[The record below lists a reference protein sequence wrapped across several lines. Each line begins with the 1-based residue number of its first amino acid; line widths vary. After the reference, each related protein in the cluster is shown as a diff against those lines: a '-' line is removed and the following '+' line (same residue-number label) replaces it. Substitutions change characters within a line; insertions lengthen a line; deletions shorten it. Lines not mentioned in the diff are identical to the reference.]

1 MDLSNLRH
9 HHQKLISHMEENSY
23 APEYIHTVQMEIA
36 RILFHEKDNPWDSY
50 QDIYRDYEGISH
62 SKRSLLRKATL
73 IGMIADF
80 DLNGIYP
87 GDHHWHSLWERGVY
101 AKLLPEFKGLVD
113 HYSMTADLLQIKETT
128 LKRNISSIS
137 NFLYS
142 LQEMGCNSLTDV
154 NEEYVLN
161 FFSDDG
167 KSPCKSAGHK
177 NRISRIL
184 MLCTNYSESCQMI
197 VSFLPPIHNKRTNIQ
212 YITEEEVTALR
223 TCADNGDLP
232 LRDKAI
238 LFLLLYTGI
247 RVCDI
252 AEITFDCIDWKDEK
266 LHIIQQKTGIPLELP
281 LLPIVGNAI
290 FDYIMNE
297 RPGSNDS
304 HIFLTKNNPHPPLKT
319 KSFRTVIQSIMVKAG
334 IRQNPGDRKGC
345 HIFRHHAATSMLGNK
360 VPRPVISKVLGHTA
374 PDSLE
379 PYLHAD
385 FIHLKE
391 CAISIGEYPVSKE
404 VFVL

>member
-9 HHQKLISHMEENSY
+9 QHTKLISHMKECGY

-36 RILFHEKDNPWDSY
+36 RILLHENDNSWDSY
-50 QDIYRDYEGISH
+50 KDIYHDYEEIPH
-62 SKRSLLRKATL
+62 SKHSLLRKATL

-80 DLNGIYP
+80 DLHGIYP

-101 AKLLPEFKGLVD
+101 TKLLPEFKGLVD
-113 HYSMTADLLQIKETT
+113 HYSMTADLQQTKKTA
-128 LKRNISSIS
+128 LKQNISSIS
-137 NFLYS
+137 NFLYA
-142 LQEMGCNSLTDV
+142 LQKMGCRSLADV
-154 NEEYVLN
+154 SQEYVLN

-167 KSPCKSAGHK
+167 KSPGKSAGHK
-177 NRISRIL
+177 NLISRIL
-184 MLCTNYSESCQMI
+184 MSCTDYSESCQMI

-212 YITEEEVTALR
+212 YITQEEATALR
-223 TCADNGDLP
+223 ACADNGDLP

-252 AEITFDCIDWKDEK
+252 AEITFDCIDWKEEK
-266 LHIIQQKTGIPLELP
+266 LHIIQQKTGVPLELP
-281 LLPIVGNAI
+281 LLPVVGNAI
-290 FDYIMNE
+290 FDYITEE
-297 RPGSNDS
+297 RPDS
-304 HIFLTKNNPHPPLKT
+304 KEPHIFLTKNNPHPPLKA
-319 KSFRTVIQSIMVKAG
+319 KGFGTVIQSIMFKAG
-334 IRQNPGDRKGC
+334 IRQKPGDRKGG
-345 HIFRHHAATSMLGNK
+345 HIFRHRAATSMLGNK
-360 VPRPVISKVLGHTA
+360 VPGPVISKVLGHTA

-391 CAISIGEYPVSKE
+391 CAISIEKYPVSKE